1 MFLLYL
7 SRFVGRLSWTICQ
20 SIMRILS
27 EAFSFQTRGQIEL
40 TSSVFDLFIVAK
52 EMMIQRYKHMYHSF
66 IPQITMS
73 VGRGIEGIMT
83 AIIRCFTKSGS
94 IVTKLLKFQ
103 VLASHKSLIL
113 KFESLLCTLSIFP
126 SIGPV
131 SSHLSNQK
139 ESSLYQSYM
148 RTRHVI
154 E

>member
-1 MFLLYL
+1 MFLLYQ

-40 TSSVFDLFIVAK
+40 TSSVFDLFSSKRNDDLEV
-52 EMMIQRYKHMYHSF
+52 QTHVSF

-94 IVTKLLKFQ
+94 TVTKLLKFQ

-113 KFESLLCTLSIFP
+113 KFESLLCTISIFP
-126 SIGPV
+126 SIGPL